1 MQRLFSTF
9 AGGWPG
15 AGLLLLR
22 AVIGIV
28 SIDCAVMRLCSEY
41 FGPSVIVPMLT
52 IGIGLLLIAGL
63 WTPLAGTLLAALAV
77 WTAFLHSENLLIYI
91 LIGSV
96 GAALAMI
103 GPGAWSVD
111 ARMFGRKQIF
121 APKD

>member
-1 MQRLFSTF
+1 
-9 AGGWPG
+9 
-15 AGLLLLR
+15 
-22 AVIGIV
+22 
-28 SIDCAVMRLCSEY
+28 
-41 FGPSVIVPMLT
+41 MLT